1 MNQEPQ
7 EKLDEYR
14 KQLDKL
20 FRTSRLL
27 SSDSKEEKERIYGA
41 LKAPYDRLSLY
52 RYYKL
57 DAEGYVLSALR
68 HGKVTV
74 SNPKIFN
81 DPFDSLLYIDRE
93 KVRAAQQ
100 LYPPERI
107 INEVNSI
114 REGNDPSP
122 ELDGVIQELFK
133 RLAAL
138 PEEDVKKALSCS
150 PLQIEKN
157 TSLLIDNVIAY
168 LRGLL
173 RIACFSE
180 RCDSPLMWAH
190 YADCGR
196 GICVEYDVPTTGEL
210 AHPIKGLS
218 SDRDCF
224 SSMFPVIYSNERY
237 DATHIVEDLVL
248 LLLAVDLRVEN
259 SCDFSKYDLLKDLK
273 LSLYKSKDWE
283 YEREWRLFTWP
294 YLSTDPNRL
303 FIDKPPQMTSVILG
317 HSMVGVQMESVL
329 EALRTYKTGS
339 GKMVK
344 IKRVVVDTSSS
355 KYILRIEDCGEI

>member
-1 MNQEPQ
+1 MNQELQ
-7 EKLDEYR
+7 EKLDLYR

-27 SSDSKEEKERIYGA
+27 SSDSKEEKERIYGM
-41 LKAPYDRLSLY
+41 LRPPCDRLPLY

-57 DAEGYVLSALR
+57 DADGYVLSALR

-81 DPFDSLLYIDRE
+81 DPFDSLLYVDRE
-93 KVRAAQQ
+93 KVRYAQQ

-107 INEVNSI
+107 INEVNLI
-114 REGNDPSP
+114 RVGNEPSS

-133 RLAAL
+133 WLASL

-196 GICVEYDVPTTGEL
+196 GICVEYDVPMTGEL
-210 AHPIKGLS
+210 AHPIKSLS

-224 SSMFPVIYSNERY
+224 LSMYPVIYSNERY
-237 DATHIVEDLVL
+237 DATHIAEDLIL
-248 LLLAVDLRVEN
+248 LLLAVEIGAVN

-273 LSLYKSKDWE
+273 LSLYKSNDWE

-294 YLSTDPNRL
+294 YLPTDPERL
-303 FIDKPPQMTSVILG
+303 FIDKPLMTSVILG
-317 HSMVGVQMESVL
+317 HCISEVQKESVL
-329 EALRTYKTGS
+329 EALRTYKMET
-339 GKMVK
+339 KNTVK
-344 IKRVVVDTSSS
+344 IKRMVVNTSSL
-355 KYILRIEDCGEI
+355 KYNLKIEEIGEI

>member
-1 MNQEPQ
+1 MNLELQ
-7 EKLDEYR
+7 EKLDLYR

-57 DAEGYVLSALR
+57 DADGYVLSALR

-122 ELDGVIQELFK
+122 ELNGVIQELFK
-133 RLAAL
+133 RLASL

-196 GICVEYDVPTTGEL
+196 GICVEYDVPTTGEI

-224 SSMFPVIYSNERY
+224 LSMFPVVYSTDRY
-237 DATHIVEDLVL
+237 DATHIAEDLIL
-248 LLLAVDLRVEN
+248 LLLAVEIGAVN

-273 LSLYKSKDWE
+273 LSLYKSNDWE

-294 YLSTDPNRL
+294 YLPTDSERL
-303 FIDKPPQMTSVILG
+303 FIDKPLMTSVILG
-317 HSMVGVQMESVL
+317 HSMVEVQKESVL

-339 GKMVK
+339 GNMVK
-344 IKRVVVDTSSS
+344 IKRMVVDSSS
-355 KYILRIEDCGEI
+355 SNYTLRIEDCGEI

>member
-1 MNQEPQ
+1 MLRP
-7 EKLDEYR
+7 
-14 KQLDKL
+14 
-20 FRTSRLL
+20 
-27 SSDSKEEKERIYGA
+27 
-41 LKAPYDRLSLY
+41 PCDRLPLY

-93 KVRAAQQ
+93 KVRAAQRS
-100 LYPPERI
+100 YPTERI
-107 INEVNSI
+107 INEVNLI
-114 REGNDPSP
+114 RAGNEPSP
-122 ELDGVIQELFK
+122 ELNGVIQEFFI
-133 RLAAL
+133 RLASL

-224 SSMFPVIYSNERY
+224 LSMFPVVYSTDRY
-237 DATHIVEDLVL
+237 DATHIAEDLIL
-248 LLLAVDLRVEN
+248 LLLAVEIGAVN

-273 LSLYKSKDWE
+273 LSLYKSNDWE

-294 YLSTDPNRL
+294 YLPTDPERL
-303 FIDKPPQMTSVILG
+303 FIDKPLMTSVILG
-317 HSMVGVQMESVL
+317 HCISEVQKESVL
-329 EALRTYKTGS
+329 EALRTYKMGS
-339 GKMVK
+339 GNVVR
-344 IKRVVVDTSSS
+344 IKRLVVDADSSTYS
-355 KYILRIEDCGEI
+355 LKVEDIAEI

>member
-1 MNQEPQ
+1 MNLELQ
-7 EKLDEYR
+7 EKLDLYR

-27 SSDSKEEKERIYGA
+27 SSDSKEEKERIYGV
-41 LKAPYDRLSLY
+41 LRPPCDRLPLY

-68 HGKVTV
+68 HGRVTV

-93 KVRAAQQ
+93 TVRAAQQ

-107 INEVNSI
+107 INEVNLI
-114 REGNDPSP
+114 KEGNEPSS
-122 ELDGVIQELFK
+122 ELNVALQAFFK
-133 RLAAL
+133 RMASL
-138 PEEDVKKALSCS
+138 PEEEVKKALSCS

-196 GICVEYDVPTTGEL
+196 GICVEYDVPTTGGL

-224 SSMFPVIYSNERY
+224 WSMFPVIYSNERY
-237 DATHIVEDLVL
+237 DATHIAEDLVL
-248 LLLAVDLRVEN
+248 LLLAVDMRVEN

-294 YLSTDPNRL
+294 YLSTDPERR
-303 FIDKPPQMTSVILG
+303 FIDIPLMTSVILG
-317 HSMVGVQMESVL
+317 HCISEVQIESVL
-329 EALRTYKTGS
+329 EALRTYKMET
-339 GKMVK
+339 KNTVK
-344 IKRVVVDTSSS
+344 IKRMVVNTSSS
-355 KYILRIEDCGEI
+355 KYDLKIEEFGEI

>member
-1 MNQEPQ
+1 MNQELQ
-7 EKLDEYR
+7 EKLDLYR

-27 SSDSKEEKERIYGA
+27 SSDSKEEKERIYGM
-41 LKAPYDRLSLY
+41 LRPPCDRLPLY

-81 DPFDSLLYIDRE
+81 DPFDSLLYVDRE

-107 INEVNSI
+107 INEVNPI
-114 REGNDPSP
+114 RAGNPPSL
-122 ELDGVIQELFK
+122 ELNGVIQEFFI
-133 RLAAL
+133 RLASL

-196 GICVEYDVPTTGEL
+196 GICVEYDVPTTGEI

-224 SSMFPVIYSNERY
+224 LSMFPVVYSTDRY
-237 DATHIVEDLVL
+237 DATHIAEDLIL
-248 LLLAVDLRVEN
+248 LLLAVEIGAVN

-273 LSLYKSKDWE
+273 LSLYKSNDWE

-294 YLSTDPNRL
+294 YLPTDPERL
-303 FIDKPPQMTSVILG
+303 FIDKPLMTSVILG
-317 HSMVGVQMESVL
+317 HSMVEVQKESVL
-329 EALRTYKTGS
+329 EALRTYKMGS
-339 GKMVK
+339 GNMVK
-344 IKRVVVDTSSS
+344 IKRMVVDSSS
-355 KYILRIEDCGEI
+355 SNYTLRIEDCGEI

>member
-1 MNQEPQ
+1 MNQELQ
-7 EKLDEYR
+7 EKLDLYR
-14 KQLDKL
+14 RQLDKL

-27 SSDSKEEKERIYGA
+27 SSDSKKEKERIYGA
-41 LKAPYDRLSLY
+41 LKAPCDRLPLY

-57 DAEGYVLSALR
+57 DVDGYVLSALR

-81 DPFDSLLYIDRE
+81 DPFDSLLYVDRE
-93 KVRAAQQ
+93 KVRAEQQ

-114 REGNDPSP
+114 REGNEPSS
-122 ELDGVIQELFK
+122 ELDRVVQEWFK
-133 RLAAL
+133 RLASL
-138 PEEDVKKALSCS
+138 PEEEVKKALMCDS
-150 PLQIEKN
+150 LQVEKN
-157 TSLLIDNVIAY
+157 TSLLIDNVISY

-173 RIACFSE
+173 RLACFSE

-224 SSMFPVIYSNERY
+224 LSMFPVIYSNERY
-237 DATHIVEDLVL
+237 DATHIAEDFITLS
-248 LLLAVDLRVEN
+248 LAVDLGVAN

-294 YLSTDPNRL
+294 YLSTDPDRV
-303 FIDKPPQMTSVILG
+303 FIDKPQMTSVILG
-317 HSMVGVQMESVL
+317 QSIVDVQKESVI
-329 EALRTYKTGS
+329 EALRTYKMET
-339 GKMVK
+339 KNTVK
-344 IKRVVVDTSSS
+344 IKRMVVNTSSS
-355 KYILRIEDCGEI
+355 KYDLKIEEIGEI

>member
-1 MNQEPQ
+1 
-7 EKLDEYR
+7 
-14 KQLDKL
+14 
-20 FRTSRLL
+20 
-27 SSDSKEEKERIYGA
+27 
-41 LKAPYDRLSLY
+41 LY

-57 DAEGYVLSALR
+57 DADGYVLSALR

-81 DPFDSLLYIDRE
+81 DPFDSLLYVDRE

-133 RLAAL
+133 RLASL

-196 GICVEYDVPTTGEL
+196 GICVEYDVPTTGGL

-224 SSMFPVIYSNERY
+224 LSMFPVLYSNERY
-237 DATHIVEDLVL
+237 DATHIAEDLVL
-248 LLLAVDLRVEN
+248 LLLAVEMRVEN

-294 YLSTDPNRL
+294 FLPTDPDRL
-303 FIDKPPQMTSVILG
+303 FIDKPQITSVVLG
-317 HSMVGVQMESVL
+317 HNMVDVQKESVL

>member
-1 MNQEPQ
+1 MNQELQ
-7 EKLDEYR
+7 EKLDLYR

-27 SSDSKEEKERIYGA
+27 SSDSQEEKERIYGA
-41 LKAPYDRLSLY
+41 LRPPCDRLPLY

-114 REGNDPSP
+114 REGNDPRP

-133 RLAAL
+133 RLASL

-196 GICVEYDVPTTGEL
+196 GICVEYDVLTTGGF

-224 SSMFPVIYSNERY
+224 LSMFPVLYSNERY
-237 DATHIVEDLVL
+237 DATHIAEDLVL
-248 LLLAVDLRVEN
+248 LLLAVEMRVEN

-294 YLSTDPNRL
+294 FLPTDPDRL
-303 FIDKPPQMTSVILG
+303 FIDKPQITSVVLG
-317 HSMVGVQMESVL
+317 HNMVDVQKESVL

>member
-1 MNQEPQ
+1 MNQELQ
-7 EKLDEYR
+7 EKLDLYR

-27 SSDSKEEKERIYGA
+27 SSDSKEEKERIYGM
-41 LKAPYDRLSLY
+41 LRPPCDRLPLY

-107 INEVNSI
+107 INEVNLI
-114 REGNDPSP
+114 RVGNEPSS

-133 RLAAL
+133 RLASL

-210 AHPIKGLS
+210 AHSIKGLS

-224 SSMFPVIYSNERY
+224 LSMYPVIYSNERY
-237 DATHIVEDLVL
+237 DATHIAEDLIL
-248 LLLAVDLRVEN
+248 LLLAVEIGAVN
-259 SCDFSKYDLLKDLK
+259 SCDFSKYD
-273 LSLYKSKDWE
+273 Y
-283 YEREWRLFTWP
+283 
-294 YLSTDPNRL
+294 
-303 FIDKPPQMTSVILG
+303 
-317 HSMVGVQMESVL
+317 
-329 EALRTYKTGS
+329 
-339 GKMVK
+339 
-344 IKRVVVDTSSS
+344 
-355 KYILRIEDCGEI
+355 